1 MIVEGGWHWMAKIAS
16 GVPNFVPFCLIWG
29 NDELKACEKE
39 RFISSEILK
48 YIAFYKLGMLKDDT
62 YFRVRGR
69 YVKYWESILEM
80 LLKPIPWQRSILLE
94 GFWPS
99 SN

>member
-1 MIVEGGWHWMAKIAS
+1 MAITAS

-39 RFISSEILK
+39 RFISSEISK
-48 YIAFYKLGMLKDDT
+48 YVAFYKLGMLKDDT
-62 YFRVRGR
+62 YFRVRGP